1 MGDKIGRG
9 FDNALYI
16 EQQSA
21 EIIRRTERFGKLYIE
36 VGGKLFK
43 DLHAARVLPGFDPDV
58 KIRMLQKLKDRIEFI
73 VCIYAGDVEH
83 RKHRADTGT
92 TYDNEVL
99 CLIDEVRKWG
109 FLVRAV
115 VMTRFDPSMKV
126 AAGFANKLRH
136 LGIEVKT
143 HGVIKDFLS
152 DIDHT
157 LSPQGCGRNAF
168 VETERPIVVVIGP
181 GPSSGK
187 LSTCF
192 NQLYHEHQLG
202 HRAGYAKYETFPVW
216 NLPLKHPVN
225 IAYEAATADLGDV
238 NLVDTYHLEAY
249 GVEAINY
256 NRDLE
261 AFPVLRSLLARVMGE
276 DAYRSPTDMGVNRV
290 GFAITDDAAVRKAA
304 GQEIIRR
311 HFQAACDA
319 MDGRDD
325 EGPLKRIDGLMAD
338 LGLEETDRT
347 VVAPARVAAEN
358 AQRLGKGYL
367 GIFAGAAIQLR
378 DGTILTGRNS
388 PMMHAASSMIL
399 NALKYLAGLPDW
411 LHLIPETYT
420 RSIMDMKSQ
429 TFHQTASNLDVA
441 ELLIALGISAA
452 NSNAVER
459 AVDKLVELRGCDVH
473 LTHMVSDGD
482 AAGLRRLGVSMTCD
496 PQFPTKNL
504 VVE

>member
-1 MGDKIGRG
+1 MDKEKKRG

-21 EIIRRTERFGKLYIE
+21 EIMRRAERFGKLYLE

-58 KIRMLQKLKDRIEFI
+58 KIRMLQRLKDRIEFI
-73 VCIYAGDVEH
+73 VCIFAGDVEN
-83 RKHRADTGT
+83 RKCRADTGT

-99 CLIDEVRKWG
+99 CLIDEVRRCG
-109 FLVRAV
+109 FHVRAV
-115 VMTRFDPSMKV
+115 VMTRFNPRMKV

-136 LGIEVKT
+136 LGLEVVM
-143 HGVIKDFLS
+143 HQVIPDFLTN
-152 DIDHT
+152 IDHT
-157 LSPQGCGRNAF
+157 LSEDGCGKNAF
-168 VETERPIVVVIGP
+168 IETDRPIVVMIGP

-187 LSTCF
+187 LSTCV
-192 NQLYHEHQLG
+192 NQLYHEHHRG
-202 HRAGYAKYETFPVW
+202 RRAGYAKYETFPVW
-216 NLPLKHPVN
+216 NLSLEHPVN
-225 IAYEAATADLGDV
+225 IAYEAATADLCDV
-238 NLVDTYHLEAY
+238 NLIDYFHQEAT
-249 GVEAINY
+249 GIEAVNY

-261 AFPVLRSLLARVMGE
+261 AFPVLRSLLARAMGE

-290 GFAITDDAAVRKAA
+290 GFAITDDAVVRAA
-304 GQEIIRR
+304 AKQEIVRR
-311 HFQAACDA
+311 HFQSACDA
-319 MDGRDD
+319 MEGRND
-325 EGPLKRIDGLMAD
+325 EKPLKRIDGLMEK
-338 LGLEETDRT
+338 LGLHETDRE
-347 VVAPARVAAEN
+347 VVSYARLAAESGMR
-358 AQRLGKGYL
+358 QGKGYL
-367 GIFAGAAIQLR
+367 GIFAGAAIQLH

-420 RSIMDMKSQ
+420 HSILNLKSQ
-429 TFHQTASNLDVA
+429 TFHRTATNLDVT

-459 AVDKLVELRGCDVH
+459 AVEKLVELRGCNVH